1 MKLNDSNLEILAIR
15 TILQSEKGG
24 LPLFS
29 KLRQDYFGNDST
41 KEIINRIQALV
52 NAGKGIPS
60 IELMR
65 LDPAITEES
74 RILLMTQVDPL
85 QTDDDIDTCVTK
97 LGSYRSARII
107 YETYKKVSEL
117 MATPDPDVGS
127 VISLMENSLVMARSN
142 TEKSEMEH
150 IMDVDP
156 DTYMKIV
163 EETLSSTAEE
173 FIQSGFAHF
182 DREYGGFNRGNI
194 LLLAAPSGKGKSAM
208 MLRMAILQYM
218 MGLNVLVISFEMT
231 NKELRERLLSSVSKI
246 QHQDIRLKRLLDE
259 QKDAIRRGVKDFIQT
274 GHGNKITLWGTSE
287 NMDINDISSITRTMG
302 YDVIY
307 IDYLGLLKANANKPQ
322 HEVLGD
328 LTRDAKRMAKQCNAL
343 VVPLAQL
350 DDESLKIKYS
360 KAIKANCDF
369 IWAWELNAK
378 ETEMGILEIK
388 QYKVR
393 HGPEIP
399 FYLRIDLSRMLFTD
413 YDGPAVNLKVETN
426 HSDKKPMPK
435 MDIGAQG

>member
-1 MKLNDSNLEILAIR
+1 MKLFDTSLEILAIR
-15 TILQSEKGG
+15 TILQSDKGG

-29 KLRQDYFGNDST
+29 RVRNEYFGSDGT
-41 KEIINRIQALV
+41 KEIINRIQIMI
-52 NAGKGIPS
+52 NNGKGIPN

-65 LDPAITEES
+65 QDPSISEEA
-74 RILLMTQVDPL
+74 RILLANHVEPL
-85 QTDDDIDTCVTK
+85 NTDDDIDTCVDR
-97 LGSYRSARII
+97 LNGFRNARIL
-107 YETYKKVSEL
+107 YETIKKSTEL
-117 MATPDPDVGS
+117 MSAADPNFGDVIQLLETS
-127 VISLMENSLVMARSN
+127 VIKCRSSI
-142 TEKSEMEH
+142 EKSEMEH
-150 IMDVDP
+150 IMANDP
-156 DTYMKIV
+156 DAYMPTV
-163 EETLSSTAEE
+163 EETLNSTVED
-173 FIQSGFAHF
+173 FIPSGFAHF

-231 NKELRERLLSSVSKI
+231 NKELRERMLSSVSKV
-246 QHQDIRLKRLLDE
+246 QHQDIRLKRLLDN
-259 QKDAIRRGVKDFIQT
+259 QKAAIRKGVRDFIET

-287 NMDINDISSITRTMG
+287 NMDINDISAITKTMG
-302 YDVIY
+302 YDVIF
-307 IDYLGLLKANANKPQ
+307 IDYLGLLKAPANKAQ

-328 LTRDAKRMAKQCNAL
+328 FTRDAKRMAKQNDCL

-369 IWAWELNAK
+369 IWAWELNSK
-378 ETEMGILEIK
+378 EQEMGILAVQ

-413 YDGPAVNLKVETN
+413 YDGPEVNLRVEQQQ
-426 HSDKKPMPK
+426 DKKPMPK
-435 MDIGAQG
+435 MNIG

>member
-15 TILQSEKGG
+15 TILESENGG

-29 KLRQDYFGNDST
+29 KLRNDYFGNDST
-41 KEIINRIQALV
+41 KEIMNRIQALV
-52 NAGKGIPS
+52 NAGKDIPS
-60 IELMR
+60 IEVMR
-65 LDPAITEES
+65 LDTAISEES
-74 RILLMTQVDPL
+74 RILLMTQVEPL
-85 QTDDDIDTCVTK
+85 KSESDIETVVNK

-107 YETYKKVSEL
+107 YDTYKKVSEL
-117 MATPDPDVGS
+117 MAVPDPNVDDVLN
-127 VISLMENSLVMARSN
+127 VMENSLVQARSN

-150 IMDVDP
+150 IMDTDP

-163 EETLSSTAEE
+163 EETLSATAEE

-218 MGLNVLVISFEMT
+218 MGLNVLVVSFEMT

-246 QHQDIRLKRLLDE
+246 QHQDIRLKRLLDQ
-259 QKDAIRRGVKDFIQT
+259 QKDAIRKGVMDFIQT
-274 GHGNKITLWGTSE
+274 GYGNRITLWGTSE
-287 NMDINDISSITRTMG
+287 NLDINDISSITRTMG
-302 YDVIY
+302 YDAVY
-307 IDYLGLLKANANKPQ
+307 IDYLGLLKANANKAQ
-322 HEVLGD
+322 HEVLGE
-328 LTRDAKRMAKQCNAL
+328 LTRDAKRMAKANNCL

-350 DDESLKIKYS
+350 DDETLKIKYS

-369 IWAWELNAK
+369 IWAWELNSK
-378 ETEMGILEIK
+378 EQEMGILEIK

-393 HGPEIP
+393 HGPETP
-399 FYLRIDLSRMLFTD
+399 FYLRIDLSRMIFTD
-413 YDGPAVNLKVETN
+413 YDGPAVNLKVEQQ
-426 HSDKKPMPK
+426 DKKPLPK
-435 MDIGAQG
+435 MELGA